1 MPFARLPAEVASL
14 IGDFIK
20 VDSSAEFAAGE
31 LEFAEL
37 PVTLDPEQVGHLRFI
52 AAQCVLTSGW
62 GGRAWFLH
70 SQALKLRAQY
80 VLAIRARNA
89 VSGHVQG

>member
-20 VDSSAEFAAGE
+20 VDPSATFAAGD
-31 LEFAEL
+31 LDFAEL
-37 PVTLDPEQVGHLRFI
+37 PAVLEPEQVGHIRFI
-52 AAQCVLTSGW
+52 AAQCVLASGW

-70 SQALKLRAQY
+70 TQALKLRAQY

-89 VSGHVQG
+89 VSGH